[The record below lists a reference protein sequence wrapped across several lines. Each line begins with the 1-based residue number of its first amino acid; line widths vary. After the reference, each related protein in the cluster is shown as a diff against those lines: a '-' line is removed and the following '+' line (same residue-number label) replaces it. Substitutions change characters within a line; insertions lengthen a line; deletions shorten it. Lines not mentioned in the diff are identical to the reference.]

1 MVMIQPEEENEET
14 VLQNLPKPQA
24 TASTSKTTTS
34 DTTTTKE
41 NGSDS
46 DGFETASE
54 RGVSDNEEED
64 IVNKGINPEN
74 SADDQQQQQHT
85 QNDAELIQVFPSL
98 FLIS

>member
-14 VLQNLPKPQA
+14 VLQNLPKPQP

-34 DTTTTKE
+34 DTTRRKE

-74 SADDQQQQQHT
+74 SAEDQQQQQHT
-85 QNDAELIQVFPSL
+85 QNDAELIQGFHSL
-98 FLIS
+98 FN

>member
-1 MVMIQPEEENEET
+1 MIQPEEENEET

-85 QNDAELIQVFPSL
+85 QNDDELIQVFPSL